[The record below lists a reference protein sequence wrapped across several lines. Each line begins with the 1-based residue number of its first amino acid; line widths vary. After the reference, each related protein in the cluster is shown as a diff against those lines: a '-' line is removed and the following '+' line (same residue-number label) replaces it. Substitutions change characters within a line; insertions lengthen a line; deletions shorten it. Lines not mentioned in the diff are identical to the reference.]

1 MAETLTVKMFDFKKT
16 LVLLF
21 ILLCHS
27 LHVLLHHIHELPLT
41 SSFPS
46 FLPIFTCP
54 NAHPELCL

>member
-1 MAETLTVKMFDFKKT
+1 MFDFKKT

-46 FLPIFTCP
+46 FLPIFVQTLILSCVS
-54 NAHPELCL
+54 NY

>member
-1 MAETLTVKMFDFKKT
+1 MAETLSVKMFDFKKT

-41 SSFPS
+41 SSF
-46 FLPIFTCP
+46 LPIFTCP
-54 NAHPELCL
+54 NTHPELCL